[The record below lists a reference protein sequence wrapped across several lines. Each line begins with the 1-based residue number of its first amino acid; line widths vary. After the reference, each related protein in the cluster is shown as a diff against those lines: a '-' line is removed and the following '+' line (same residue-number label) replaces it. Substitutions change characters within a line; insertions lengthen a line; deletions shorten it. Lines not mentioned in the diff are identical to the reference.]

1 MLQYIKMLQVVVL
14 LFVTALVA
22 YSMIMFFDDIDRK
35 LILAVGGTWLL
46 VLAVLLYK
54 YSNLNL
60 PGMNSLSEGKKD
72 QFKTDIMLLAR

>member
-22 YSMIMFFDDIDRK
+22 YSMIMLFDDIDRK
-35 LILAVGGTWLL
+35 LILAVGGTWLF

-60 PGMNSLSEGKKD
+60 PGMNSLSEGQKD
-72 QFKTDIMLLAR
+72 QFKSDLMLLAR